1 MAAPVVLEPE
11 PEPADVGPGSEPVQA
26 EGDTVAVPEFRP
38 ADAVMLTEPEPA
50 QTEATGAEPE
60 AAPLAPVLAAN
71 DATPEPAIKPI
82 LIGGEQDVVV
92 ERKRGWWRR

>member
-1 MAAPVVLEPE
+1 MAAPVVLE

-26 EGDTVAVPEFRP
+26 EGDTVAVPESQP

-50 QTEATGAEPE
+50 TGAEPE
-60 AAPLAPVLAAN
+60 ATPLAPVLAAN

>member
-1 MAAPVVLEPE
+1 
-11 PEPADVGPGSEPVQA
+11 
-26 EGDTVAVPEFRP
+26 
-38 ADAVMLTEPEPA
+38 MLTEPEPA
-50 QTEATGAEPE
+50 TGAEPE
-60 AAPLAPVLAAN
+60 ATPLAPVLAAN